1 MATKPKKK
9 AKKKAA
15 MKRVCKP
22 TAAPVE
28 VTAVAPVEREGRGCR
43 RRGRLPLHG
52 SKPPRPPELL

>member
-28 VTAVAPVEREGRGCR
+28 VTAVAPVEVKVVAAGGEDAC
-43 RRGRLPLHG
+43 P
-52 SKPPRPPELL
+52 STAEAPKAA